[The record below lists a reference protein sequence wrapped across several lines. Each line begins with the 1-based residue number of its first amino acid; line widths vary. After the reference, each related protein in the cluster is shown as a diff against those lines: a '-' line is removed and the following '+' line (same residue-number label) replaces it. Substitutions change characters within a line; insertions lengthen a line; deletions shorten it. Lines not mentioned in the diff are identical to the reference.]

1 MSKDHYYLLFLPLS
15 ISQVTLT
22 HFVHAQSFQTGDLG
36 FVVTQGLKDRA
47 AVKLSSAA
55 LPDMTQSC
63 GTAPVHRSLLLTQ
76 KDGRAGGKSSS
87 QVSSGSSQH
96 LEGALPTEQTNHH
109 SYIQVSFVTG

>member
-1 MSKDHYYLLFLPLS
+1 MS

-22 HFVHAQSFQTGDLG
+22 HFVHARSFQTGDLG

-96 LEGALPTEQTNHH
+96 LERAFPTEQANHH